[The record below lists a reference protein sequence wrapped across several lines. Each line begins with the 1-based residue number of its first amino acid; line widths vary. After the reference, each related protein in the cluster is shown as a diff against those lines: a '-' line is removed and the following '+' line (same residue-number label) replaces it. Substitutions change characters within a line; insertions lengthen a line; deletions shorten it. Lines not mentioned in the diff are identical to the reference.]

1 MSELQG
7 VMKQIAASQHRCN
20 FHYHKLFK
28 VNSGSFNPELSIEP
42 FLFYLVLFVFD
53 LLNPSSLY

>member
-42 FLFYLVLFVFD
+42 FLFVFD